1 MGFLSGSKFTR
12 FPIYFPKIPVEI
24 DLLVASNN
32 LLSAAF
38 FDESPPDFMLGLAEL
53 NLFSVP
59 FGVSSIALL
68 LGKVKR
74 KFCEEKILL

>member
-1 MGFLSGSKFTR
+1 
-12 FPIYFPKIPVEI
+12 
-24 DLLVASNN
+24 
-32 LLSAAF
+32 
-38 FDESPPDFMLGLAEL
+38 MLGLAEL